1 MNRWLSICAT
11 VLMFG
16 AFAVADGEQQFA
28 DLGQCRV
35 ESGETI
41 QDCRIGYRTWGK
53 LNADQSNTV
62 VLLTWFTGTS
72 EQLYGSVGA
81 DKYVDPAKFYVVA
94 IDALANGV
102 SSSPS
107 NSKAQPRLKFP
118 QITIADMVE
127 TQHRLLTETLKLK
140 HIRAVLGGSMGGM
153 QAFQWA
159 VQYPDYMD
167 AVITI
172 VGSTQLTS
180 HDLLLW
186 RAEKNAIFENKNFDD
201 GNYKP
206 GLLIP
211 SVADMHHLELTTPDR
226 INDETL
232 PQNFPAEAEKIEASE
247 TMDPCDRLRQLDAM
261 MTHDISKKFN
271 GQMYAATR
279 AVKAKMLIIV
289 ANKDHM
295 VNPHPALVFAEMLL
309 TVPMQLDSECGHL
322 APVCQAEQVNTAVHR
337 ALELKT
343 FLQ

>member
-1 MNRWLSICAT
+1 ML
-11 VLMFG
+11 G
-16 AFAVADGEQQFA
+16 GFALAEGEQQFA
-28 DLGQCRV
+28 DLGQCKV

-41 QDCRIGYRTWGK
+41 QNCRIGYRTWGK
-53 LNADQSNTV
+53 LNAEQSNIV

-72 EQLYGSVGA
+72 EQQAGSVGA
-81 DKYVDPAKFYVVA
+81 DKYVDPAHYYVVA

-107 NSKAQPRLKFP
+107 NSKAQPRMKFP

-127 TQHRLLTETLKLK
+127 SQHRLLTETLKLK

-167 AVITI
+167 AVISI
-172 VGSTQLTS
+172 VGTTQMTA

-186 RAEKNAIFENKNFDD
+186 RAEKNAILENKNFND
-201 GNYKP
+201 GDYKA

-211 SVADMHHLELTTPDR
+211 SVADIHHLELTTPDR
-226 INDETL
+226 INDDTL
-232 PQNFPAEAEKIEASE
+232 PKNFPTAAEKIEASE

-261 MTHDISKKFN
+261 MTHDISMRFN
-271 GQMYAATR
+271 GQMSGAAK
-279 AVKAKMLIIV
+279 AVKAHMLIIV
-289 ANKDHM
+289 SNSDHM
-295 VNPHPALVFAEMLL
+295 VNPHPAMVFAELL
-309 TVPMQLDSECGHL
+309 LNVPMQLDSTCGHL
-322 APVCQAEQVNTAVHR
+322 APGCREEQVVPAVHR
-337 ALELKT
+337 ALELKS